1 MTSEFLYEA
10 IKLAGEAS
18 AAAYKDGYRK
28 GRSDGYHEGIEAAL
42 NIMQE
47 KFGPLGTKSL
57 LKAVPNG

>member
-1 MTSEFLYEA
+1 MNNDYLLNTLR
-10 IKLAGEAS
+10 LAGEAA

-28 GRSDGYHEGIEAAL
+28 GKSDGYHEGIEAAL